1 MSGRMEKFIRLTALA
16 AVLNRP
22 NVDTDLIIPKQFL
35 KSIERRGY
43 GQHAFHDLRFK
54 PDGTPDPDCP
64 LNQARYQ
71 GAGVLVSRE
80 NFGCGSSREQ
90 AAWALMD
97 YGFKAVIAPSFSDI
111 FRNNSLK
118 NGLLPAE
125 LPTGAVADLIRLIEE
140 TPGFELSLD
149 LEARTVTGPMDFS
162 AGFAIDPYAR
172 ELLLNGWDDIS
183 LTLEK
188 EDRLAAYETGHNHS
202 WLAAVRDL
210 N

>member
-1 MSGRMEKFIRLTALA
+1 MEKFIRLTALA
-16 AVLNRP
+16 AVLDRP

-35 KSIERRGY
+35 KNIERHGY

-71 GAGVLVSRE
+71 GAGALVSRE

-90 AAWALMD
+90 AVWALMD